1 MAQIRLR
8 DEPMQ
13 LEVFEAAMFGDDDA
27 FFAAALAW
35 LRRDIAFDGLLWRAH
50 VAGCA
55 EAALRV
61 HGRPAAMARDHDRI
75 AALDPVTQRAV
86 AAPDEVHALATG
98 VVCAADAQA
107 LAFWHGYDTRQLM
120 ILAKRDHAD
129 DPVGMIGVLRASDE
143 PFPAE
148 QRRAMRHAAQA
159 ILLAQQL
166 RAAKAVRATAPST
179 PRPPQPA
186 EALTEREMAVAQA
199 YADGRAVKEV
209 ARLMGL
215 SVSTVQC
222 HLARVYRKLGVHSK
236 IALRKV
242 LRDRRSRPRG

>member
-1 MAQIRLR
+1 
-8 DEPMQ
+8 MQ
-13 LEVFEAAMFGDDDA
+13 LEVFEAAMFGDEDA
-27 FFAAALAW
+27 FFATALAW
-35 LRRDIAFDGLLWRAH
+35 LQRDIAFDGLLWSMRT
-50 VAGCA
+50 AGHT
-55 EAALRV
+55 EPVLRV
-61 HGRPAAMARDHDRI
+61 HGRPAAMARDHGRI
-75 AALDPVTQRAV
+75 AASDPVTRRAV

-120 ILAKRDHAD
+120 ILAKPDHAD
-129 DPVGMIGVLRASDE
+129 KVLGMIGVLRAGDE
-143 PFPAE
+143 PFCAD
-148 QRRAMRHAAQA
+148 QRRAMRHTAQA

-166 RAAKAVRATAPST
+166 RAAKAVHATAAST
-179 PRPPQPA
+179 RHPPQPA

-209 ARLMGL
+209 ARLMDL

-222 HLARVYRKLGVHSK
+222 HLARIYRKLDVHSK